1 MKKISFVLF
10 ALIAVTACNKE
21 LCSQEN
27 SEQQEIVINVD
38 GDGIIADVTTK
49 TSAVTT
55 MPASLYFAGTTGT
68 NTSQTSKWASV
79 SKTVSSNKINTGY
92 YQTATATS
100 YNYYLSN
107 CNMSTAATG
116 CSITADGS
124 SIDAIA
130 GVTKASTST
139 SPSVTL
145 NHIFGRTGTLSAS
158 CSGYT
163 LTNVTYKL
171 KSKGTTTGT
180 KGTYNIYSGSWSS
193 TTALSETTITSSSDL
208 YLIPGTYT
216 LTISGTRTKGDFTNT
231 FSGSVDINIVAG
243 KTHAISATITGDP
256 AVQIVV
262 STTLTAWSSTTLT
275 PSISA

>member
-1 MKKISFVLF
+1 M
-10 ALIAVTACNKE
+10 
-21 LCSQEN
+21 
-27 SEQQEIVINVD
+27 
-38 GDGIIADVTTK
+38 
-49 TSAVTT
+49 
-55 MPASLYFAGTTGT
+55 
-68 NTSQTSKWASV
+68 
-79 SKTVSSNKINTGY
+79 
-92 YQTATATS
+92 
-100 YNYYLSN
+100 
-107 CNMSTAATG
+107 
-116 CSITADGS
+116 
-124 SIDAIA
+124 
-130 GVTKASTST
+130 
-139 SPSVTL
+139 
-145 NHIFGRTGTLSAS
+145 SAS

-216 LTISGTRTKGDFTNT
+216 LTVSGTRTKGDFTNT